1 MNQES
6 PSRLEANNQ
15 ILAAPVNRDDPLA
28 LELSSD
34 LAGIERTR
42 EPRIRDLDA
51 LEPPPLEDGDESAPD
66 ALDLG
71 QLGHRDTLAMAL
83 GTCQSMISS
92 STDRSGPGLS
102 PR

>member
-1 MNQES
+1 VNQES
-6 PSRLEANNQ
+6 PSRLEPNNQ
-15 ILAAPVNRDDPLA
+15 VLATPVDGYDSLA

-51 LEPPPLEDGDESAPD
+51 LEPPPLEGGDEPASD

-71 QLGHRDTLAMAL
+71 QLGHEDTLAAA
-83 GTCQSMISS
+83 
-92 STDRSGPGLS
+92 PVV
-102 PR
+102 